1 MLCHPSFLSMGSSKR
16 YYIYIPNEAKTATS
30 PDEMDTLPMDTLELE
45 LETELCK
52 QLENIMIDVDAVKG
66 SNSLEASDPGHR
78 RQADKEGLPMCLEN
92 PDPQNS
98 LAAYNIICFRN
109 PFLNYLPIQ
118 RCIWRKNTY
127 IYITPNSCGNPT
139 IYIYIYPETH

>member
-1 MLCHPSFLSMGSSKR
+1 
-16 YYIYIPNEAKTATS
+16 
-30 PDEMDTLPMDTLELE
+30 MDTLQLE

-78 RQADKEGLPMCLEN
+78 RQADKEGLPMRLEN

-98 LAAYNIICFRN
+98 LVAYNIFCCRN

-118 RCIWRKNTY
+118 RCIWRKDIY
-127 IYITPNSCGNPT
+127 IYIITPNSCGNPT
-139 IYIYIYPETH
+139 IYIYIYLPGNPLINYM

>member
-1 MLCHPSFLSMGSSKR
+1 
-16 YYIYIPNEAKTATS
+16 
-30 PDEMDTLPMDTLELE
+30 MDTLELE

-118 RCIWRKNTY
+118 RCIWRKNTH
-127 IYITPNSCGNPT
+127 
-139 IYIYIYPETH
+139 IYIYIYNPKFVREPDHIYIYISGNPLINYI

>member
-16 YYIYIPNEAKTATS
+16 YYIYIYYIPNEAKTATS

-98 LAAYNIICFRN
+98 LVAYNIICFRN

-118 RCIWRKNTY
+118 RCIWRKN
-127 IYITPNSCGNPT
+127 
-139 IYIYIYPETH
+139 IYIYI

>member
-1 MLCHPSFLSMGSSKR
+1 
-16 YYIYIPNEAKTATS
+16 
-30 PDEMDTLPMDTLELE
+30 MDTLPMDTLELE

-98 LAAYNIICFRN
+98 LVAYNIICFRN

-118 RCIWRKNTY
+118 RCIWRKN
-127 IYITPNSCGNPT
+127 
-139 IYIYIYPETH
+139 IYIYNQIRAGTRPYIYARKPTD